1 MKNKIKYLL
10 FVLLVNLSCDQKPSQ
25 RYVPDSSGN
34 INSVT
39 IVMSKTFW
47 NGELGEQTR
56 NIIGAIYEGLPID
69 EPLFDLKYI
78 EPKLFNDFARQSRNI
93 IEFAIDSTPR
103 FTIYSD
109 PYAKPQVLAEIKGLD
124 SDEMIFL
131 LEENNK
137 LIKGVFIEN
146 EVKEKRRRIS
156 KALST
161 DRQIQNKFNFQI
173 KYPSAYKLVK
183 DTINFIWL
191 QKPVMKGHLNLIAYT
206 LAESAI
212 DYKNISKSIIK
223 IRDSIGKTHI
233 PGRLK
238 GSYMITE
245 KAYRPYYYKTT
256 LENKKAFLTKGT
268 WEVANDYMAGPFV
281 NYIIE
286 DKIKKRL
293 LVIEGFAFAPSVNK
307 RDYMFELETI
317 IKSFSLID
325 MD

>member
-1 MKNKIKYLL
+1 MYIKIRYLL
-10 FVLLVNLSCDQKPSQ
+10 FILLINLSCNQKVSE
-25 RYVPDSSGN
+25 RYVPESSGN
-34 INSVT
+34 INTVT
-39 IVMSKTFW
+39 VVMSKIFW

-56 NIIGAIYEGLPID
+56 NILGAIYEGLPID

-78 EPKLFNDFARQSRNI
+78 EPKFFSDFARQSRNI

-103 FTIYSD
+103 FTMYTD
-109 PYAKPQVLAEIKGLD
+109 PYAKPQVLAQIKGLGPE
-124 SDEMIFL
+124 EMIFL
-131 LEENNK
+131 LEENEM
-137 LIKGVFIEN
+137 LIKGVFTEN

-156 KALST
+156 KALSK

-173 KYPSAYKLVK
+173 KYPSAYKIVK
-183 DTINFIWL
+183 DTINFVWL
-191 QKPVMKGHLNLIAYT
+191 QKPIMKGHLNLIIYT

-212 DYKNISKSIIK
+212 NYKNISKSIPK

-233 PGRLK
+233 PGRLN

-245 KAYRPYYYKTT
+245 KAYRPYYYKTI
-256 LENKKAFLTKGT
+256 LENKKTFLTKGT

-286 DKIKKRL
+286 DKTEKRL

-317 IKSFSLID
+317 IKSFSLIERD
-325 MD
+325 

>member
-39 IVMSKTFW
+39 IVMSKIFW

-103 FTIYSD
+103 FTMYSD

>member
-10 FVLLVNLSCDQKPSQ
+10 FTLLVNLSCDQKPSQ
-25 RYVPDSSGN
+25 RYVPDSSGK

-39 IVMSKTFW
+39 IVMSKIFW

-56 NIIGAIYEGLPID
+56 NIFGAIYEGLPID
-69 EPLFDLKYI
+69 EPLFDLKHI
-78 EPKLFNDFARQSRNI
+78 EPELFNDFARQSRNI

-103 FTIYSD
+103 FTMYSD

-156 KALST
+156 KALSM

-223 IRDSIGKTHI
+223 IRDSIGKTYI

>member
-10 FVLLVNLSCDQKPSQ
+10 FILLVNLSCDQKPSQ

-39 IVMSKTFW
+39 IVMSKIFW

-56 NIIGAIYEGLPID
+56 NVLGAIYEGLPID
-69 EPLFDLKYI
+69 EPLFDLKHI

-93 IEFAIDSTPR
+93 IEFAIDSIPR
-103 FTIYSD
+103 FTMYSD

-156 KALST
+156 KALSM

-191 QKPVMKGHLNLIAYT
+191 QKPIMKGHLNLIAYT

-212 DYKNISKSIIK
+212 DCKNISKSIIK

>member
-10 FVLLVNLSCDQKPSQ
+10 FILLVNLSCDQKPSQ

-39 IVMSKTFW
+39 IVMSKIFW

-56 NIIGAIYEGLPID
+56 NVLGSIYEGLPID
-69 EPLFDLKYI
+69 EPLFDLKHI

-103 FTIYSD
+103 FTMYSD

-156 KALST
+156 KALSM

-173 KYPSAYKLVK
+173 KYPFAYKLVK

-191 QKPVMKGHLNLIAYT
+191 QKPIMKGHLNLIAYT

-212 DYKNISKSIIK
+212 DCKNISKSIIK

>member
-39 IVMSKTFW
+39 IVMSKIFW

-56 NIIGAIYEGLPID
+56 NIFGAIYEGLPID

-103 FTIYSD
+103 FTMYSD

-245 KAYRPYYYKTT
+245 RAYRPYYYKTT

>member
-10 FVLLVNLSCDQKPSQ
+10 SVLLVNLSCDQKPSQ

-39 IVMSKTFW
+39 IVMSKIFW

-56 NIIGAIYEGLPID
+56 NIFGAIYEGLPID
-69 EPLFDLKYI
+69 EPLFDLKHI

-103 FTIYSD
+103 FTMYSD

-156 KALST
+156 KALSM

>member
-1 MKNKIKYLL
+1 MYIKIRYLL
-10 FVLLVNLSCDQKPSQ
+10 FILLINLSCNQKVSQ
-25 RYVPDSSGN
+25 RYVPESSGN
-34 INSVT
+34 INTVT
-39 IVMSKTFW
+39 VVMSKIFW

-56 NIIGAIYEGLPID
+56 NILGAIYEGLPID

-78 EPKLFNDFARQSRNI
+78 EPKFFSDFARQSRNI
-93 IEFAIDSTPR
+93 IEFATDSTPR
-103 FTIYSD
+103 FTMYTD
-109 PYAKPQVLAEIKGLD
+109 PYAKPQVLAQIKGLGPE
-124 SDEMIFL
+124 EMIFL
-131 LEENNK
+131 LEENEM
-137 LIKGVFIEN
+137 LIKGVFTEN

-156 KALST
+156 KALSK

-173 KYPSAYKLVK
+173 KYPSAYKIVK
-183 DTINFIWL
+183 DTINFVWL
-191 QKPVMKGHLNLIAYT
+191 QKPIVKGHLNLIIYT

-212 DYKNISKSIIK
+212 NYNNISKSIPK

-233 PGRLK
+233 PGRLD

-245 KAYRPYYYKTT
+245 KAYRPYYYKTI
-256 LENKKAFLTKGT
+256 LENKKTFLTKGT

-286 DKIKKRL
+286 DKTEKRL

-317 IKSFSLID
+317 IKSFSLIERD
-325 MD
+325 

>member
-39 IVMSKTFW
+39 IVMSKIFW

-69 EPLFDLKYI
+69 EPLFDLKHI

-103 FTIYSD
+103 FTMYSD

>member
-39 IVMSKTFW
+39 IVMSKIFW

-56 NIIGAIYEGLPID
+56 NIFGAIYEGLPID
-69 EPLFDLKYI
+69 EPLFDLKHI

-103 FTIYSD
+103 FTMYSD

-245 KAYRPYYYKTT
+245 RAYRPYYYKTT

>member
-1 MKNKIKYLL
+1 
-10 FVLLVNLSCDQKPSQ
+10 
-25 RYVPDSSGN
+25 
-34 INSVT
+34 
-39 IVMSKTFW
+39 
-47 NGELGEQTR
+47 
-56 NIIGAIYEGLPID
+56 
-69 EPLFDLKYI
+69 
-78 EPKLFNDFARQSRNI
+78 
-93 IEFAIDSTPR
+93 
-103 FTIYSD
+103 
-109 PYAKPQVLAEIKGLD
+109 
-124 SDEMIFL
+124 MIFL

-156 KALST
+156 KALSM

-223 IRDSIGKTHI
+223 IRDSIGKTYI

-293 LVIEGFAFAPSVNK
+293 LVIEGFAFAPSINK

>member
-10 FVLLVNLSCDQKPSQ
+10 FVLLVNLSCDQKPSK

-39 IVMSKTFW
+39 IVMSKIFW

-56 NIIGAIYEGLPID
+56 NIFGAIYEGLPID
-69 EPLFDLKYI
+69 EPLFDLKHI

-103 FTIYSD
+103 FTMYSD

-137 LIKGVFIEN
+137 LIKGVFTEN

-156 KALST
+156 KALSM

-173 KYPSAYKLVK
+173 KYPFAYKLVK

>member
-56 NIIGAIYEGLPID
+56 NIFGAIYEGLPID
-69 EPLFDLKYI
+69 EPLFDLKHI

-103 FTIYSD
+103 FTMYSD

-156 KALST
+156 KALSM

-245 KAYRPYYYKTT
+245 RAYRPYYYKTT

>member
-10 FVLLVNLSCDQKPSQ
+10 FILLVNLSCDQKPSQ

-47 NGELGEQTR
+47 NGKLGEQTR
-56 NIIGAIYEGLPID
+56 NIFGAIYEGLPID
-69 EPLFDLKYI
+69 EPLFDLKHI

-93 IEFAIDSTPR
+93 VEFAIDSTSR
-103 FTIYSD
+103 FTMYSD

>member
-103 FTIYSD
+103 FTMYSD

>member
-69 EPLFDLKYI
+69 EPLFDLKHI

-103 FTIYSD
+103 FTMYSD

>member
-10 FVLLVNLSCDQKPSQ
+10 FILLVNLSCDQKPSQ

-39 IVMSKTFW
+39 IVMSKIFW

-56 NIIGAIYEGLPID
+56 NIFGAIYEGLPID
-69 EPLFDLKYI
+69 EPLFDLKHI

-93 IEFAIDSTPR
+93 IEFAIDSIPR
-103 FTIYSD
+103 FTMYSD

-156 KALST
+156 KALSM

-173 KYPSAYKLVK
+173 KYPFAYKLVK

-191 QKPVMKGHLNLIAYT
+191 QKPIMKGHLNLIAYT

-212 DYKNISKSIIK
+212 DCKNISKSIIK

-256 LENKKAFLTKGT
+256 LKNKKAFLTKGT

>member
-39 IVMSKTFW
+39 IVMSKIFW

-56 NIIGAIYEGLPID
+56 NIFGAIYEGLPID
-69 EPLFDLKYI
+69 EPLFDLKHI

-103 FTIYSD
+103 FTMYSD

>member
-39 IVMSKTFW
+39 IVMSKIFW

-56 NIIGAIYEGLPID
+56 NIFGAIYEGLPID
-69 EPLFDLKYI
+69 EPLFDLKHI

-103 FTIYSD
+103 FTMYSD

-156 KALST
+156 KALSM

>member
-10 FVLLVNLSCDQKPSQ
+10 FILLVNLSCDQKPSQ

-39 IVMSKTFW
+39 IVMSKIFW

-56 NIIGAIYEGLPID
+56 NVLGAIYEGLPID
-69 EPLFDLKYI
+69 EPLFDLKHI

-93 IEFAIDSTPR
+93 IEFAIDSIPR
-103 FTIYSD
+103 FTMYSD

-156 KALST
+156 KALSM

>member
-10 FVLLVNLSCDQKPSQ
+10 FILLVNLSCDQKPSQ

-56 NIIGAIYEGLPID
+56 NIFGAIYEGLPID
-69 EPLFDLKYI
+69 EPLFDLKHI

-103 FTIYSD
+103 FTMYSD

-156 KALST
+156 KALSM

>member
-56 NIIGAIYEGLPID
+56 NIFGAIYEGLPID
-69 EPLFDLKYI
+69 EPLFDLKHI

-103 FTIYSD
+103 FTMYSD

-156 KALST
+156 KALSM

>member
-69 EPLFDLKYI
+69 EPLFDLKHI

-103 FTIYSD
+103 FTMYSD

-137 LIKGVFIEN
+137 LIKGVFTEN

>member
-39 IVMSKTFW
+39 IVMSKIFW

-56 NIIGAIYEGLPID
+56 NIFGAIYEGLPID
-69 EPLFDLKYI
+69 EPLFDLKHI

-103 FTIYSD
+103 FTMYSD

-156 KALST
+156 KALSM

-245 KAYRPYYYKTT
+245 RAYRPYYYKTT

>member
-56 NIIGAIYEGLPID
+56 NIFGAIYEGLPID
-69 EPLFDLKYI
+69 EPLFDLKHI

-103 FTIYSD
+103 FTMYSD

>member
-39 IVMSKTFW
+39 IVMSKIFW

-56 NIIGAIYEGLPID
+56 NIFGAIYEGLPID
-69 EPLFDLKYI
+69 EPLFDLKHI

-103 FTIYSD
+103 FTMYSD

-146 EVKEKRRRIS
+146 EVKEKRRRI
-156 KALST
+156 
-161 DRQIQNKFNFQI
+161 
-173 KYPSAYKLVK
+173 
-183 DTINFIWL
+183 
-191 QKPVMKGHLNLIAYT
+191 
-206 LAESAI
+206 
-212 DYKNISKSIIK
+212 
-223 IRDSIGKTHI
+223 
-233 PGRLK
+233 
-238 GSYMITE
+238 
-245 KAYRPYYYKTT
+245 
-256 LENKKAFLTKGT
+256 
-268 WEVANDYMAGPFV
+268 
-281 NYIIE
+281 
-286 DKIKKRL
+286 
-293 LVIEGFAFAPSVNK
+293 
-307 RDYMFELETI
+307 
-317 IKSFSLID
+317 
-325 MD
+325 

>member
-39 IVMSKTFW
+39 IVMSKIFW

-56 NIIGAIYEGLPID
+56 NIFGAIYEGLPID
-69 EPLFDLKYI
+69 EPLFDLKHI

-156 KALST
+156 KALSM

>member
-10 FVLLVNLSCDQKPSQ
+10 FVLLVNLSCDQKPSK

-39 IVMSKTFW
+39 IVMSKIFW

-56 NIIGAIYEGLPID
+56 NVLGSIYEGLPID
-69 EPLFDLKYI
+69 EPLFDLKHI

-103 FTIYSD
+103 FTMYSD

-156 KALST
+156 KALSM

-173 KYPSAYKLVK
+173 KYPFAYKLVK

-191 QKPVMKGHLNLIAYT
+191 QKPIMKGHLNLIAYT

-212 DYKNISKSIIK
+212 DCKNISKSIIK